1 MENSQSANTGDDAEL
16 AARIMAAGTARD
28 PQAEALLYQSLAP
41 RIRLYGL
48 KHLREPQAAA
58 DLVQDVML
66 MTLKRLSLGEIR
78 EPDRIASFVL
88 GASRQCV
95 LDIQRGARRRDRL
108 LHTYRHDFAVVDE
121 AADPRLNV
129 QLDSQCLQH
138 CLAQLPERERTVI
151 LMTFYD
157 ESPADAVARQLNI
170 SQPNVR
176 VIRHRG
182 IERLR
187 RCMEGDRS

>member
-1 MENSQSANTGDDAEL
+1 VENSQYENSGDDAEL
-16 AARIMAAGTARD
+16 AARIMAAGPARD
-28 PQAEALLYQSLAP
+28 RHAEALLYQSLAP

-66 MTLKRLSLGEIR
+66 MTLKRLSRGEIR
-78 EPDRIASFVL
+78 QPDRIASFVL

-95 LDIQRGARRRDRL
+95 LDIQRSSRRRDGL
-108 LHTYRHDFAVVDE
+108 LHTYSHDFPAFDE
-121 AADPRLNV
+121 ATDPRLNAL
-129 QLDSQCLQH
+129 LDTQRLQH
-138 CLAQLPERERTVI
+138 CLTQLPERERTVI

-157 ESPADAVARQLNI
+157 ESPAETVARQLNI
-170 SQPNVR
+170 SQQNVR

-187 RCMEGDRS
+187 RCVEGSRP

>member
-1 MENSQSANTGDDAEL
+1 MEYTQSAPAGDDAAL
-16 AARIMAAGTARD
+16 AARIMAAGAARD
-28 PQAEALLYQSLAP
+28 LQAEALLYQSLAP

-58 DLVQDVML
+58 DLVQEVML
-66 MTLKRLSLGEIR
+66 MTLKRLGRGEIR

-95 LDIQRGARRRDRL
+95 LDIQRGTRRRDRIL
-108 LHTYRHDFAVVDE
+108 QTYRHDFPEVDE
-121 AADPRLNV
+121 SGDSRLAAVLDTPR
-129 QLDSQCLQH
+129 LQH
-138 CLAQLPERERTVI
+138 CLERLTERERTVI

-157 ESPADAVARQLNI
+157 ESPAEAVARQLNI
-170 SQPNVR
+170 SEPNVR

-187 RCMEGDRS
+187 RCVAGEPS

>member
-1 MENSQSANTGDDAEL
+1 
-16 AARIMAAGTARD
+16 MAAGLARD
-28 PQAEALLYQSLAP
+28 KPAEAMLYESMAP

-48 KHLREPQAAA
+48 KHLRNPQGAA

-66 MTLKRLSLGEIR
+66 MTLKRLSHGEIR
-78 EPDRIASFVL
+78 EPERIASFVL

-95 LDIQRGARRRDRL
+95 LDIQRGARRRDGL
-108 LHTYRHDFAVVDE
+108 LHTYRHDFAAVDE
-121 AADPRLNV
+121 AADPNV
-129 QLDSQCLQH
+129 NAALDAPRLQH

-157 ESPADAVARQLNI
+157 ESPAETVARQLHI
-170 SQPNVR
+170 SPPNVR

-187 RCMEGDRS
+187 RCVEGSQQ